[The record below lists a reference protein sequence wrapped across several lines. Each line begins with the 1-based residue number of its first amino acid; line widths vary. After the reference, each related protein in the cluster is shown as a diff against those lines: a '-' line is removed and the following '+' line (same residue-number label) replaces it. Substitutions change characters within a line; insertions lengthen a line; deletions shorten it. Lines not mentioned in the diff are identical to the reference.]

1 MKAQELRVLS
11 VDELKSKLQDFRKQ
25 LMELEFKRRTGVEKP
40 HAFKQVKRDI
50 ARIHTILKEKK
61 EV

>member
-1 MKAQELRVLS
+1 MKAKELRVLS
-11 VDELKSKLQDFRKQ
+11 VDELKAKLQDFQKQ

-50 ARIHTILKEKK
+50 ARIHTIIKEKK

>member
-1 MKAQELRVLS
+1 MKAKELRVLS
-11 VDELKSKLQDFRKQ
+11 VDELKAKLQDFQKQ
-25 LMELEFKRRTGVEKP
+25 LMELEFRRRTGVEKP

-50 ARIHTILKEKK
+50 ARIHTLLKEKK